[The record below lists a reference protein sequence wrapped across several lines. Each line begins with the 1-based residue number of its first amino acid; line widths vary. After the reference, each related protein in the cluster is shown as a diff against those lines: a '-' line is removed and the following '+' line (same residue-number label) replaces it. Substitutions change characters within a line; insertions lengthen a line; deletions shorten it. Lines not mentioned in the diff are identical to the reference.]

1 MRILKIA
8 VKWGRGVALAIAA
21 ASVLFAAAQP
31 GFAANPRTSEE
42 SNDKTSESS
51 KGTGEPHE
59 TTRTRALDR
68 VLSTK
73 GLAGATVSALV
84 VRERDGAVLYQRAPD
99 RLQIPA
105 SNAKILTALAAL
117 DAFGP
122 THQFETELR
131 AIEPV
136 RGDGSI
142 THLYVRG
149 AGDPAITNEGWWRL
163 AAELREAGLT
173 HVKGDLVLDDSHFDR
188 VRWHP
193 TVKGVSSRAYHAPV
207 GALNANY
214 GSFAVTVR
222 PGKKVGD
229 PALVI
234 INPPTPYLE
243 LSNGGTTLGGKRRRT
258 IVVDR
263 KAGEQREVVTIRG
276 GMRVGDKPKTYYRSV
291 VHPERYAGAVLR
303 MQLAAVGIRIDGVTR
318 TGVAPEAAEIFHS
331 FKGKPMS
338 DIVKLFM
345 KYSNNGIAEAL
356 VKQMGAAAT
365 EGIGSWEAGVPEM
378 RKRLIERG
386 VDGSGF
392 ELVDGSGLSYHDRAS
407 PRAFVQALRAALKS
421 FTWGPELLASLPIAA
436 RDGTLT
442 KRAEK
447 AMDRARAKTGLL
459 NNVTGL
465 SGLAHIRVPGRE
477 GVRELVVFS
486 VLANDCRQG
495 DAAAMDGLDD
505 FVALLANGNSD

>member
-21 ASVLFAAAQP
+21 ASTLFAAAQP
-31 GFAANPRTSEE
+31 VFAAKPQTS
-42 SNDKTSESS
+42 DESS
-51 KGTGEPHE
+51 RESSGKSSDTHAVA
-59 TTRTRALDR
+59 RTRALDR

-84 VRERDGAVLYQRAPD
+84 VRERDGAVLYERAPD

-105 SNAKILTALAAL
+105 SNAKVFTAIAAL

-131 AIEPV
+131 AMESV

-142 THLYVRG
+142 THLYLRG
-149 AGDPAITNEGWWRL
+149 VGDPAITNEDWWRL
-163 AAELREAGLT
+163 AAELREIGLT

-222 PGKKVGD
+222 PGEKVGA
-229 PALVI
+229 PALVT

-243 LSNGGTTLGGKRRRT
+243 MSNQGTTLGRKRRRT

-263 KAGEQREVVTIRG
+263 KAGEQSEVVTIRG
-276 GMRVGDKPKTYYRSV
+276 GMRIGDKPKTYYRSV
-291 VHPERYAGAVLR
+291 VHPDRYAGAVLR
-303 MQLAAVGIRIDGVTR
+303 MQLAAVGIRIDGATR
-318 TGVAPEAAEIFHS
+318 AGMAPEEAEILHR

-338 DIVKLFM
+338 EIVKLFM

-356 VKQMGAAAT
+356 VKQLGAAAT
-365 EGIGSWEAGVPEM
+365 EGVGSWETGVPEM

-386 VDGSGF
+386 VAGSGF

-442 KRAEK
+442 KRAKK

-465 SGLAHIRVPGRE
+465 SGLAHMRVPGRE
-477 GVRELVVFS
+477 DVRELVVFS
-486 VLANDCRQG
+486 VLANDYRKG
-495 DAAAMDGLDD
+495 DRAAMDAVDD
-505 FVALLANGNSD
+505 FVALLANGNSN